1 MSMIDVQ
8 NLSFAYEGSY
18 DTIFDNVSF
27 RINTDWKLGFTGRN
41 GRGKTTFLRLLMG
54 QLPYTGTISASVD
67 FQYFPFA
74 VTDKERLSEEIL

>member
-27 RINTDWKLGFTGRN
+27 RIDTDWKLGFTGATAGER
-41 GRGKTTFLRLLMG
+41 R
-54 QLPYTGTISASVD
+54 
-67 FQYFPFA
+67 PF
-74 VTDKERLSEEIL
+74 SGC